1 MNAGDSRP
9 LIAHI
14 VYRFDV
20 GGLENGVV
28 NLLNHLPRERFR
40 HAVISLTDA
49 TDFRQRVHHDDVAF
63 IEMHKAPGHAVR
75 IFPRLFDLFRQLRPA
90 IIHTRNLAA
99 LEATVP
105 AWFAGCPVRIHGEH
119 GRDVDDLDGRNRRY
133 RLARQIYRPFV
144 TRYVALSRDLEHY
157 LLTTIKVP
165 AAKVERIVNG
175 VDTRSFAPPPARSSL
190 AGCPFSDPFLR
201 ICGTVGRLQTVKN
214 QVLLARA
221 FVRAREMQPALRSTL
236 RLIIVGDGP
245 LRAQIEAILAVGD
258 ALQHAWLPGARADVA
273 EVLRAFDLFTL
284 PSRAEGISNTILEA
298 MATGLP
304 VVATDVGGNP
314 ELVTTDTGILIPAD
328 DVDALA
334 NAIIHY
340 ASNPERAI
348 AHGRAGRQRVEEQ
361 FSIDAM
367 VARYCALYEA
377 ALGAGNRGIGSP
389 GQRGARAP
397 IGSH

>member
-49 TDFRQRVHHDDVAF
+49 TDFRRRVQHDDVAF
-63 IEMHKAPGHAVR
+63 VEMHKAPGHAVR
-75 IFPRLFDLFRQLRPA
+75 IFPRLFEVFRQLRPA

-99 LEATVP
+99 LEATLP
-105 AWFAGCPVRIHGEH
+105 AWFAGCPIRIHGEH

-157 LLTTIKVP
+157 LLTVIKVP

-175 VDTRSFAPPPARSSL
+175 VDTRSFAPPRARSSL

-201 ICGTVGRLQTVKN
+201 ICGTVGRLQPVKN
-214 QVLLARA
+214 QLLLARA

-236 RLIIVGDGP
+236 RLIIVGEGP
-245 LRAQIEAILAVGD
+245 LRAPIDAILAAGD

-273 EVLRAFDLFTL
+273 DVLRAFDLFAL

-304 VVATDVGGNP
+304 VVATDVGGNQ
-314 ELVTTDTGILIPAD
+314 ELVTKDTGILVSRD

-340 ASNPERAI
+340 ASNPGRAI
-348 AHGRAGRQRVEEQ
+348 AHGRAGRERVQEQ

-367 VARYCALYEA
+367 VARYCALYET
-377 ALGAGNRGIGSP
+377 ALGAGSHGIGSP
-389 GQRGARAP
+389 EQRGARAP

>member
-314 ELVTTDTGILIPAD
+314 ELVTADTGILIPAD